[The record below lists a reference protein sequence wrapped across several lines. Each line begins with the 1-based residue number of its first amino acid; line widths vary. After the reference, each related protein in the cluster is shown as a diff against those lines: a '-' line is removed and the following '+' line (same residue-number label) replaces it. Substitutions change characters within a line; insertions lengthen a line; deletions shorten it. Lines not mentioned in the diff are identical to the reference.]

1 MAPESS
7 PPRLSLSFKGRLMKS
22 ACSSFRYNPRNMEN
36 PWYGLWTLELL
47 KLTQSF
53 NNIVLIP
60 QYALWYTLPEL
71 ESDVESIEEID
82 EDDISEDGEQDE
94 GSDENNAESDS
105 SDDEINLFKDP
116 DESGEAIRVEDS
128 EVPDIER
135 DPDTS
140 LAESLLTIPDGS
152 APHVI
157 PDFVAL
163 HIRAEKLNFPSKA
176 RHKRRYEQRAGY
188 RIIHECCPLV
198 VEIKAFPTRRLTP
211 GNFRRTLSS
220 RLANAI
226 QDLGTQ
232 CYHLF
237 KMYEHAL
244 RTIVIAAS
252 GDYWTH
258 RIVTRSDVPRATADG
273 LDSEVWDD
281 LDFPSPVVL
290 GTTDSDRRMK
300 EIADYIRAVKP
311 AQAEK

>member
-1 MAPESS
+1 
-7 PPRLSLSFKGRLMKS
+7 MKS
-22 ACSSFRYNPRNMEN
+22 ACGSFRYNQRNMEN

-53 NNIVLIP
+53 NNIVIIP
-60 QYALWYTLPEL
+60 QYALWYTLPEE
-71 ESDVESIEEID
+71 ESDIESVEDVD
-82 EDDISEDGEQDE
+82 EDDVSEGGEDKN
-94 GSDENNAESDS
+94 GDENDHESDS
-105 SDDEINLFKDP
+105 SDDEINLFKDL
-116 DESGEAIRVEDS
+116 DESAEAIKVEDP
-128 EVPDIER
+128 EILNIER

-152 APHVI
+152 APQVI

-163 HIRAEKLNFPSKA
+163 HIRAEKLKFPSKA
-176 RHKRRYEQRAGY
+176 RHRRRYDQRAGY

-198 VEIKAFPTRRLTP
+198 VEIKAFPTRKQTP
-211 GNFRRTLSS
+211 GSFRRMLST
-220 RLANAI
+220 RLANAT

-258 RIVTRSDVPRATADG
+258 LVVTRSDVPRAAEDG
-273 LDSEVWDD
+273 LNSEAWDD
-281 LDFPSPVVL
+281 LVFPSPVAL
-290 GTTDSDRRMK
+290 GTPDSDRRMK
-300 EIADYIRAVKP
+300 EIADYFRAVKP
-311 AQAEK
+311 AQSEK